1 MYCGYPYFSLFF
13 SFPYIELTKMMFLKK
28 KKKKKKKLTCGDQL
42 LLEVLSKLDR
52 LGLWLNNPV
61 RGCVQIR

>member
-28 KKKKKKKLTCGDQL
+28 KKKKKKKID
-42 LLEVLSKLDR
+42 
-52 LGLWLNNPV
+52 LWGPV
-61 RGCVQIR
+61 ASRGAVQVG